1 MLNKLAL
8 PHYVPLVLWFC
19 EKMFSFSFV
28 YFFAFISI
36 LVYFSIVNN
45 SCRGSELSTD
55 PRGRVGDIHYDC
67 CLFGSSLLFPQEKR
81 GDSIFPPYMAAV
93 LLC

>member
-1 MLNKLAL
+1 
-8 PHYVPLVLWFC
+8 
-19 EKMFSFSFV
+19 MFSFSFV
-28 YFFAFISI
+28 YFFAFISV